1 MVIKTF
7 VSPPDETGVRKTA
20 ALLGAF
26 CLFLSSIE
34 YLIPK
39 PLPFMRL
46 GIANLPIMLALDILP
61 FPVFARLVGIKVFG
75 QALITGTL
83 FSSVFL
89 FSLAGSVISAFAQF
103 LLRRLVDP
111 KLLGFAGIGVAGGLL
126 SNLTQLALAQ
136 VFVLG
141 ASIRYII
148 ATFLAAGVI
157 TGFILG
163 LFCASFASRSQW
175 YLSRCRR
182 PEAQKPEVADGRHD

>member
-1 MVIKTF
+1 MKKTY
-7 VSPPDETGVRKTA
+7 VSPTDKTGVNKTA

-83 FSSVFL
+83 FSYVFL
-89 FSLAGSVISAFAQF
+89 FSLAGAAVSASFQF
-103 LLRRLVDP
+103 FLRRLVEP
-111 KLLGFAGIGVAGGLL
+111 RLLGFAGIGIAGGLL
-126 SNLTQLALAQ
+126 SNLTQLALARL
-136 VFVLG
+136 FILG
-141 ASIRYII
+141 ASVRYI
-148 ATFLAAGVI
+148 AVPFLAAGVA
-157 TGFILG
+157 TGFVLG
-163 LFCASFASRSQW
+163 LFCASFAERSRW
-175 YLSRCRR
+175 YAARRR
-182 PEAQKPEVADGRHD
+182 PPETGEGP

>member
-1 MVIKTF
+1 MMQAF
-7 VSPPDETGVRKTA
+7 VSPLDETDVKKTA

-46 GIANLPIMLALDILP
+46 GIANLPLMLALDILP
-61 FPVFARLVGIKVFG
+61 FPVFARLVGIKIFG
-75 QALITGTL
+75 QALITGSL
-83 FSSVFL
+83 FSYVFL
-89 FSLAGSVISAFAQF
+89 FSLAGTVLSTFFQF

-136 VFVLG
+136 VFILG
-141 ASIRYII
+141 ASIRFI
-148 ATFLAAGVI
+148 AVPFLAAGVI
-157 TGFILG
+157 TGLVLG
-163 LFCASFASRSQW
+163 LFCASFAGRSQW
-175 YLSRCRR
+175 YASRCRR
-182 PEAQKPEVADGRHD
+182 PNVQKPEP